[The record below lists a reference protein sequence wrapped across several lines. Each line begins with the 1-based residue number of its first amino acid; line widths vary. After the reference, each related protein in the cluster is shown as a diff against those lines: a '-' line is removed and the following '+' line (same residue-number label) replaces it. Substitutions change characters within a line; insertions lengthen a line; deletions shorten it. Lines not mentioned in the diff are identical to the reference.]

1 MASTGGISGAVG
13 RLAENAYGQLTDA
26 EQATARI
33 VFLRLVGGEGD
44 AMARRRVPLT
54 EFDVATNPDMRRT
67 LTVLTAARL
76 LTADRGTVE
85 VAHEALFREWP
96 RLEGWLDEDA
106 QGRRV
111 RAHLTEA
118 AHEWDESGR
127 TPGELYRGARLAAV
141 LDWTGEHAA
150 EINELER
157 QFVAESKA
165 AGEAEERRQRRANRR
180 LRLLLIGA
188 LVGLVLAVAA
198 GTLALVQRAQAQQSQ
213 VVADAERSVADQERT
228 AADAQTVI
236 AEQAAN
242 AADAQRLGAQG
253 LTAKA
258 LDTALLLA
266 RQGVAID
273 DTPATRAN
281 LFAALLRS
289 PDALNVAHPLADRPQ
304 RIVASLDGA
313 TLAVT
318 DNTVKTAVI
327 DAATGATRY
336 IYPWSID
343 VYDFVLADDGDGVVL
358 ARGPTLRVLD
368 SMTGQQRRTIT
379 YPDGGQTFSFA
390 PDLKTIGRTSADAT
404 AITIYDAVSRRP
416 LRTIRAPK
424 GTWIADMLMFD
435 GGYILAPL
443 GDGTPGDW
451 GAVFDHPGVLRV
463 ALWGPDD
470 TTPGSTAEV
479 STTTDRGGV
488 SSIMVLS
495 PDHRTLLLPDAPGL
509 GQGILADL
517 RTGTQL
523 TLQGGIASQI
533 LGGAFSPDGTL
544 VETSGDDGVARL
556 WDVKTGALVD
566 TFVGHNGRVWP
577 ATFSQANGQLTM
589 HTASLD
595 GSMITWDVTGSRRLG
610 QPFHAGSGFD
620 GLADHVQGGPKV
632 VVSPDGRLLATDD
645 PTGIQILDA
654 TTHAVIRTLSS
665 SQPDG
670 SFDAAWSPDGT
681 RLAVAGA
688 GTAIVELYDT
698 ETWRPIGADG
708 GALRGPSADRAAT
721 SGEIAS
727 NPLEPR
733 LLNMARAVAFSPDSP
748 ELVAGTDDGS
758 VWTWDA
764 RTGEPVG
771 PRLQLTGSILDLAF
785 NPVSRALAVDHVDNE
800 AAGVASVF
808 EPDTRAPLFTV
819 SVDDVYGTPE
829 AVAFSPDGKLLATGG
844 AKGDIRFYDAASGSE
859 VGTRVPAS
867 AGWVL
872 DLVWDRSG
880 TMLVSS
886 GTDGTV
892 RLVDVGTHTVANV
905 LPGVDN
911 DWVDAALSPD
921 GSHLY
926 AAYSNGEGFDWALDP
941 AVWAQRACSVAGRT
955 LTQVEWD
962 QYLPGRPYAPAC
974 TP

>member
-1 MASTGGISGAVG
+1 M
-13 RLAENAYGQLTDA
+13 
-26 EQATARI
+26 
-33 VFLRLVGGEGD
+33 
-44 AMARRRVPLT
+44 
-54 EFDVATNPDMRRT
+54 
-67 LTVLTAARL
+67 
-76 LTADRGTVE
+76 
-85 VAHEALFREWP
+85 
-96 RLEGWLDEDA
+96 
-106 QGRRV
+106 
-111 RAHLTEA
+111 
-118 AHEWDESGR
+118 
-127 TPGELYRGARLAAV
+127 
-141 LDWTGEHAA
+141 LDWTGDHAA
-150 EINELER
+150 EVNDLER
-157 QFVAESKA
+157 QFVAESQA

-180 LRLLLIGA
+180 LRLLLVGA
-188 LVGLVLAVAA
+188 CVGLVLAVAA
-198 GTLALVQRAQAQQSQ
+198 GTVALVQRAQAQQSQ
-213 VVADAERSVADQERT
+213 VVADAERTVADQERT

-253 LTAKA
+253 LTTKA

-266 RQGVAID
+266 RQGFAID
-273 DTPATRAN
+273 DTAATRAN

-289 PDALNVAHPLADRPQ
+289 PDALKVSHPTAGDRPQ
-304 RIVASLDGA
+304 QIVASLDGA

-327 DAATGATRY
+327 DAASGATRY
-336 IYPWSID
+336 IYPWSGD
-343 VYDFVLADDGDGVVL
+343 VDGFYLGDHGDGVVL
-358 ARGPTLRVLD
+358 VRGPTLRVLD
-368 SMTGQQRRTIT
+368 PMTGQQRRTIT
-379 YPDGGQTFSFA
+379 YPAGGQTISFA

-404 AITIYDAVSRRP
+404 AITIYDAVDRRP

-443 GDGTPGDW
+443 DDGAPGDW
-451 GAVFDHPGVLRV
+451 GALDHPGVLRV

-479 STTTDRGGV
+479 STTIDRGGV
-488 SSIMVLS
+488 SSIIVLS
-495 PDHRTLLLPDAPGL
+495 PDHRTLLLPDAPGQ

-517 RTGTQL
+517 FTGTQL

-533 LGGAFSPDGTL
+533 LGGAFSPDGSL

-566 TFVGHNGRVWP
+566 TFVGHDGRVWP
-577 ATFSQANGQLTM
+577 ATFSEANGQLTM

-620 GLADHVQGGPKV
+620 GQADHVQGAPKV
-632 VVSPDGRLLATDD
+632 VVSPDGRLLATND

-654 TTHAVIRTLSS
+654 TTHAVIRKLSS
-665 SQPDG
+665 IHPDG
-670 SFDAAWSPDGT
+670 SFDAAWSTDGT
-681 RLAVAGA
+681 RLAVTGA
-688 GTAIVELYDT
+688 GTAMVELYDT
-698 ETWRPIGADG
+698 GTWRPIGGDG
-708 GALRGPSADRAAT
+708 GALQGPSADRAAT
-721 SGEIAS
+721 PGEIVDH
-727 NPLEPR
+727 PLEPR
-733 LLNMARAVAFSPDSP
+733 LLNIARAIAFSPDSH

-758 VWTWDA
+758 LWTWDA
-764 RTGEPVG
+764 RTGEPAG
-771 PRLQLTGSILDLAF
+771 PHLQLTGSILDVAF
-785 NPVSRALAVDHVDNE
+785 NPVSRALAVAYEDNQ

-808 EPDTRAPLFTV
+808 ERDARAPLYTV
-819 SVDDVYGTPE
+819 DVDGGFGTPQP
-829 AVAFSPDGKLLATGG
+829 VAFSPDGKVLATGG
-844 AKGDIRFYDAASGSE
+844 GKGDIRFWDAATGSE
-859 VGTRVPAS
+859 LGTRVRAA

-872 DLVWDRSG
+872 DLSWNPSG

-886 GTDGTV
+886 ATDGTV

-921 GSHLY
+921 GKRLY

-941 AVWAQRACSVAGRT
+941 TVWAQRACTVAGRT